1 MSSEYVDT
9 GRSSQ
14 KQRTRNALVDAARD
28 LIAAGIDPTIEDA
41 AQHASVSRATAYRY
55 FATKRELLIAAHP
68 EILTTSMLPDDAPT
82 DVSERLDIVVAAFT
96 SLIADTEAQQRT
108 MLRLSLE
115 HGPDTSGP
123 LPLRQG
129 RAIGWITEALEPLR
143 SEMSTTELARLVYAI
158 RATTGIEALVW
169 LTDVAGLEPVQAAH
183 LMRWS
188 ARALLQYSRTDPPPV
203 G

>member
-82 DVSERLDIVVAAFT
+82 DVS
-96 SLIADTEAQQRT
+96 
-108 MLRLSLE
+108 
-115 HGPDTSGP
+115 
-123 LPLRQG
+123 
-129 RAIGWITEALEPLR
+129 
-143 SEMSTTELARLVYAI
+143 
-158 RATTGIEALVW
+158 
-169 LTDVAGLEPVQAAH
+169 
-183 LMRWS
+183 
-188 ARALLQYSRTDPPPV
+188 
-203 G
+203 